1 MPLPAFDIEQIPMP
15 NLENRRAGE
24 SYLDTYELDT
34 DGIARALRQL
44 IC

>member
-1 MPLPAFDIEQIPMP
+1 MP
-15 NLENRRAGE
+15 NLENTIQVAARQAGE
-24 SYLDTYELDT
+24 SFLDTDELDT